1 MHNPEHE
8 ARRVI
13 VRDLLIFLAKV
24 GLDGVKGIVVTQVA
38 IGAALMDLV
47 LGGSRPGQRFYA
59 VLRYSERF
67 DLWLN
72 LYGAA
77 AGAERSGDGLFGASR
92 AGSNT
97 MLGKLEEMM
106 GGDTREA
113 SASAPA
119 AAPSV

>member
-1 MHNPEHE
+1 MENPVHE
-8 ARRVI
+8 ARRVV

-38 IGAALMDLV
+38 IGAALMDLA
-47 LGGSRPGQRFYA
+47 LADSRSGRRFYA

-77 AGAERSGDGLFGASR
+77 ANAERSGDGLFGASR

-106 GGDTREA
+106 GGDDRKEA
-113 SASAPA
+113 AAPA
-119 AAPSV
+119 AAASV

>member
-1 MHNPEHE
+1 MQNPEHE

-13 VRDLLIFLAKV
+13 VRDLLIFLVKV

-47 LGGSRPGQRFYA
+47 LGGGRRGHRFYA

-92 AGSNT
+92 SGSDT

-106 GGDTREA
+106 GGDTPDA
-113 SASAPA
+113 SAGVPAPA
-119 AAPSV
+119 PTA